1 MWQGILAAFNFILL
15 VLKNLPEIIAI
26 IKKIEEVWDEATDK
40 LDQKQ
45 KTEEIK
51 KAIDHAKSTKD
62 TSALEKV
69 FSGQGFDMK
78 LVEPEPVLVL
88 PVGLEEKKSL
98 ELDLTTNSF
107 DLSLPEEKIE
117 TVSVETIKDKDEG
130 PGVIARAMSFMGG
143 IILDPTDPP
152 NVYQNNFTSGSPRMS
167 SKWIPLIILFLPFLG
182 GCLGKKVKNQ
192 PDYSPSLYAGDAE
205 NNGIT
210 RAQTNEHIKAADPRF
225 NNFVCTPYQ
234 HLACLKR
241 TYIDNCKE
249 FKKAVVDCSDLE
261 PQDGQELVEILN
273 NL

>member
-143 IILDPTDPP
+143 IILDPDVPP
-152 NVYQNNFTSGSPRMS
+152 DKFQNNFTSGSPRMS

-182 GCLGKKVKNQ
+182 GCPKKGQNQ
-192 PDYSPSLYAGDAE
+192 PVYSPYLYAGDSE
-205 NNGIT
+205 RGGIT
-210 RAQTNEHIKAADPRF
+210 RAQSNEHISATDPKF
-225 NNFVCTPYQ
+225 DGFVCTKYES
-234 HLACLKR
+234 LACLKR